1 MARSGKDSWDK
12 YYSGNDGIQVTVKK
26 SCQYYETESSKSSIG
41 TLSPGTVVTYRDALS
56 RHIAGGGNTRIAFQ
70 RTGSDDVFYAGV
82 DFFIKPGQVSRID
95 LSPEGF
101 GLDNQTFTATEYY
114 NRLISSIADRWDT
127 NSYSGELY
135 DYLMELVAFANTGS
149 VNSAD
154 LAKIKTQGFPWGAIQ
169 SFFGEV
175 IGPLSC
181 IKRNLL
187 SGLGINLSTSTIFM
201 PPSSI
206 ALYDY
211 KLISGGQEYLISAK
225 AGKGTANQVK
235 PKFVIDAVDKFLPPS
250 LKNSKAYQV
259 LNAINDNSVKGGAF
273 AAWKIIQPTTDGT
286 LTDACIADV
295 VVNYDTRQGKST
307 NKLAN
312 PLIWQPFVKKHLL
325 NQNINNVTYGQV
337 RYKCETLI
345 QAASRA
351 NSLQA
356 DLKSIFEYYLNESRV
371 IYVKLS
377 IAQPSGQPTFNV
389 MNVDGVKKINSLEL
403 RSSNDSQNRTADKI
417 GYDKVR

>member
-1 MARSGKDSWDK
+1 MARSGKDNWEK

-26 SCQYYETESSKSSIG
+26 TCQYYDTDSSRSSIG
-41 TLSPGTVVTYRDALS
+41 TLSIGTVVTYRDPLS
-56 RHIAGGGNTRIAFQ
+56 RHIASSANTRIAFQ

-82 DFFIKPGQVSRID
+82 DNFIKPGSVSRID

-101 GLDNQTFTATEYY
+101 GLDDQTFTVTEYY
-114 NRLISSIADRWDT
+114 NKLINSIADRWDT

-135 DYLMELVAFANTGS
+135 DYLMELVAFANTGNL
-149 VNSAD
+149 NSAD
-154 LAKIKTQGFPWGAIQ
+154 LAGIKTQGFPWGSIQ
-169 SFFGEV
+169 SYFGEV
-175 IGPLSC
+175 IGPLAC
-181 IKRNLL
+181 IRRNLL
-187 SGLGINLSTSTIFM
+187 SGLGINLSNATISM
-201 PPSSI
+201 PPSSV

-235 PKFVIDAVDKFLPPS
+235 PKFVIDAVDASLPLG

-273 AAWKIIQPTTDGT
+273 AAWKIIQPNTDGT

-295 VVNYDTRQGKST
+295 VVNYDTRQSKSS

-312 PLIWQPFVKKHLL
+312 KAIWQPFVSKHLL

-371 IYVKLS
+371 IYLKLS
-377 IAQPSGQPTFNV
+377 ILQPGGQPRFNV

-417 GYDKVR
+417 GFDKVR

>member
-1 MARSGKDSWDK
+1 MARSGKQAWEK
-12 YYSGNDGIQVTVKK
+12 YYSGNDGVQVAVKK
-26 SCQYYETESSKSSIG
+26 SCQYYETEDTRSSLG

-56 RHIAGGGNTRIAFQ
+56 RHIEQGGNTRIAFQ
-70 RTGSDDVFYAGV
+70 RAGSDDVFYAGV
-82 DFFIKPGQVSRID
+82 DFFVKPGQVSRID

-101 GLDNQTFTATEYY
+101 GMEDKTYTITEYY
-114 NRLISSIADRWDT
+114 NKLIDSIADRWDKS
-127 NSYSGELY
+127 NYSGELY
-135 DYLMELVAFANTGS
+135 DYLMELVSYANTGA

-154 LAKIKTQGFPWGAIQ
+154 LGGIKTQGFPWGAIQ
-169 SFFGEV
+169 SYFGEV
-175 IGPLSC
+175 IGPLAC
-181 IKRNLL
+181 IRRNLL
-187 SGLGINLSTSTIFM
+187 SGLGVNLSSATISM
-201 PPSSI
+201 PPSSV

-235 PKFVIDAVDKFLPPS
+235 PKFVIDAVDANLPRT

-273 AAWKIIQPTTDGT
+273 AAWKIIQPSTDGT

-295 VVNYDTRQGKST
+295 AVNYDTRRGKST
-307 NKLAN
+307 DKLAN
-312 PLIWQPFVKKHLL
+312 QTIWQPFVDKHLL
-325 NQNINNVTYGQV
+325 NQNIKNVTYGQV
-337 RYKCETLI
+337 RYRCETLI
-345 QAASRA
+345 QAASRV

-371 IYVKLS
+371 IYVKLAL
-377 IAQPSGQPTFNV
+377 AQPGGQPTFTV

-403 RSSNDSQNRTADKI
+403 RSSNDSQTRTADKI

>member
-1 MARSGKDSWDK
+1 MARSGKEAWEK
-12 YYSGNDGIQVTVKK
+12 YYSGNDGVQVTVKK
-26 SCQYYETESSKSSIG
+26 SCQYYETETSKSSLG

-56 RHIAGGGNTRIAFQ
+56 RHIADGGNNKIAFQ
-70 RTGSDDVFYAGV
+70 RSGSDDVFYASV
-82 DFFIKPGQVSRID
+82 DFFVKPGQISRID

-101 GLDNQTFTATEYY
+101 GLEDQTYTVTAYY
-114 NRLISSIADRWDT
+114 NKLIESITDRWDT

-135 DYLMELVAFANTGS
+135 DYLMELVSFANTGS

-154 LAKIKTQGFPWGAIQ
+154 LAGIKTQGFPWGAIQ
-169 SFFGEV
+169 SYFGEV

-181 IKRNLL
+181 IRRNLL
-187 SGLGINLSTSTIFM
+187 SGLGISLSNATIFM
-201 PPSSI
+201 PPSSV

-235 PKFVIDAVDKFLPPS
+235 PQFVIDAVDSILPTT

-259 LNAINDNSVKGGAF
+259 LQAIKDNSVKGGAF
-273 AAWKIIQPTTDGT
+273 AAWKIIQPTTDNT
-286 LTDACIADV
+286 LTDACISDV
-295 VVNYDTRQGKST
+295 ILNYDTRRGKST
-307 NKLAN
+307 DKLVN
-312 PLIWQPFVKKHLL
+312 TTVWEPFVKKHLL

-345 QAASRA
+345 QSASRA